1 MANKIQTEKLDNLTQ
16 RGRGRPP
23 GAVNKATKAFRD
35 TVNDL
40 LAKNSENVDRWL
52 MQVAEGQP
60 EHEIKPAPEKALTIL
75 AQLAE
80 YAAPKL
86 SRAEHANADGEAF
99 KLVSKVQFEIV
110 NT

>member
-1 MANKIQTEKLDNLTQ
+1 MAKGHKTG
-16 RGRGRPP
+16 GRTP
-23 GAVNKATKAFRD
+23 GTPNKATQEFRQ
-35 TVNDL
+35 TVSSL
-40 LAKNSENVDRWL
+40 LEKNSANVDRWL

>member
-52 MQVAEGQP
+52 TQVAEGQP
-60 EHEIKPAPEKALTIL
+60 EYEIKPAPEKALTIL

-86 SRAEHANADGEAF
+86 SRAEHVGEGGGPLTVVLKRYSDA
-99 KLVSKVQFEIV
+99 
-110 NT
+110 

>member
-52 MQVAEGQP
+52 TQVADGDP
-60 EHEIKPAPEKALTIL
+60 VKEIKADPYKALSIL

-86 SRAEHANADGEAF
+86 SRAEHVGEGGGPLTVVLKRYSDA
-99 KLVSKVQFEIV
+99 
-110 NT
+110 